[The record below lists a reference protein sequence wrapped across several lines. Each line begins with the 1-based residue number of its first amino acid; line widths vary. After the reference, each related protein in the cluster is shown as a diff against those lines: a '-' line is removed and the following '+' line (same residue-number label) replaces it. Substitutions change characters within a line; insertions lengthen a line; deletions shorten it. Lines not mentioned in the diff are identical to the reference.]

1 MKTITA
7 NIKEGIDQEIITE
20 ADSIYSCSGPDLWYD
35 GTADGNDRRGS
46 SKEHA

>member
-1 MKTITA
+1 MAIRGEKKMKR
-7 NIKEGIDQEIITE
+7 N
-20 ADSIYSCSGPDLWYD
+20 IYSCSGPDLWYD

>member
-1 MKTITA
+1 MKRNMAEKLTA
-7 NIKEGIDQEIITE
+7 
-20 ADSIYSCSGPDLWYD
+20 SILAAGPDLWYD